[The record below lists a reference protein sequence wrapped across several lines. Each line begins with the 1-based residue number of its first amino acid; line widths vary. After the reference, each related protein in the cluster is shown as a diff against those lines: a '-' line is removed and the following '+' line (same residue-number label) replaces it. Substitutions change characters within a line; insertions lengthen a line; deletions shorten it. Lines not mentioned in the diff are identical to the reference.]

1 MNSVH
6 PLVHKEPSEGYIAV
20 PKNIAQ
26 IAEAILSRTAGAQT
40 ITLAQKVQSKLKD
53 KDDLVEYV
61 ANFNPEAANDLNS
74 PATLLEVAELIAE
87 HLKE

>member
-1 MNSVH
+1 MNAIH

-26 IAEAILSRTAGAQT
+26 IAEAILSRTAGADT
-40 ITLAQKVQSKLKD
+40 ITLAQKVQSDLKH

-61 ANFNPEAANDLNS
+61 ANFNPEAADDLNS
-74 PATLLEVAELIAE
+74 PSTLLEVAELIAE